1 MYCSIYQIGFSMHH
15 ALKKALI
22 LMLAAF
28 VAAIVLRP
36 THKVADTRN
45 GVELNHMIPSKFGDW
60 TEVKQDNA
68 QIINPQQRATL
79 AKIYSQ
85 TLSRTY
91 VNTRGEAVM
100 VSIAY
105 GADQSDSNQLHYPEA
120 CYPAQG
126 FQLGATE
133 LGVIKTDFGDIR
145 VKRIFA
151 VLGNRTEPLTYW
163 ATVGNKV
170 VVGGKEMKL
179 EQLRYGF
186 KGYIPDGLLFRVSSI
201 SDHAEDGYNTQQLF
215 VKALVAN
222 LKSDYRLRL
231 TGLL

>member
-1 MYCSIYQIGFSMHH
+1 MHP
-15 ALKKALI
+15 ALKNVLI
-22 LMLAAF
+22 LIVVASLAA
-28 VAAIVLRP
+28 ILLRP

-45 GVELNHMIPSKFGDW
+45 SIALSQMIPPKFGDW
-60 TEVKQDNA
+60 EEVQQDNS
-68 QIINPQQRATL
+68 QIINPQQRATI

-91 VNTRGEAVM
+91 VNARGEVVM
-100 VSIAY
+100 ISIAY

-126 FQLGATE
+126 FQLGATQ

-145 VKRIFA
+145 VKRMFA
-151 VLGNRTEPLTYW
+151 VLGNRSEPLTYW
-163 ATVGNKV
+163 STVGNKV

-201 SDHAEDGYNTQQLF
+201 SDHAEEGYNTQQQF
-215 VKALVAN
+215 VKALVVN
-222 LKSDYRLRL
+222 LQSDYRLRL

>member
-1 MYCSIYQIGFSMHH
+1 MHP
-15 ALKKALI
+15 ALRNVLI
-22 LMLAAF
+22 LIVAASLAA
-28 VAAIVLRP
+28 ILLRP

-45 GVELNHMIPSKFGDW
+45 NVPLSQMIPPKFGDW
-60 TEVKQDNA
+60 EEVQQDNS
-68 QIINPQQRATL
+68 QIINPQQRATI

-91 VNTRGEAVM
+91 VNARGEVVM
-100 VSIAY
+100 ISIAY

-126 FQLGATE
+126 FQLGATQ
-133 LGVIKTDFGDIR
+133 LGVINTDFGDIR
-145 VKRIFA
+145 VKRMFA
-151 VLGNRTEPLTYW
+151 VLGNRSEPLTYW
-163 ATVGNKV
+163 STVGNKV

-186 KGYIPDGLLFRVSSI
+186 KGFIPDGLLFRVSSI
-201 SDHAEDGYNTQQLF
+201 SDSAEEGYNTQQHF

-222 LKSDYRLRL
+222 LQSDYRLRL